1 MNGLQALMPQGQQKE
16 RADAAMGIASSSLE
30 GANLPPE
37 MEHATEVQRAKN
49 ILAAADAQ
57 LAMKR
62 GQPQQ
67 PPQVVP
73 RIRQE
78 VNQRLQPQTMQG
90 GLVDML
96 RSLQGGMQQRGR
108 QSAMARRMPPA
119 QGMPQMQRQMP
130 QRPAPQQMQRPP
142 MGGIAG
148 LPAPNMAR
156 PQMAAQGGVI
166 GYRQGGDISAAQAH
180 IDAENTLNN
189 PNATDQDKMF
199 ARQLLSQNRPESQG
213 GSLSMAQYTALM
225 MEVNR
230 LMGLGT
236 PSIDDPAPA
245 MQKPGAKEGGKGT
258 NPKMMGGQ
266 TKGFAGPDGSVVSSL
281 PADATPEQMEAFYTG
296 QDIPPRPPEGAT
308 ELEQAI
314 TDAAV
319 AQFQR
324 DAMAEGRAA
333 GERFEELTALTEE
346 RAQLQQA
353 QDALREAMGARLTPE
368 QERRRMRRAAFR
380 GMKEGL
386 GGASRRIGE
395 EEAAIQ
401 AERVGIAK
409 TSVDDY
415 QKVVDSLEARGM
427 SRAEAE
433 RAVQVQTQSDVSA
446 GLSTAASLANQLRQ
460 AETTRRGQ
468 NIQREVA
475 EIYSA
480 RGTRPTDQESFAAD
494 YLASRRAKGDPRS
507 DAEILTE
514 GRTTFRE
521 LAASY
526 GYAGRQLSEFGDVFQ
541 KAMDYAADRVA
552 ELSRIT
558 NSSAA
563 AKAFRAMTP
572 DQQQNEEI
580 RLREEY
586 INRYR
591 QMAPA
596 GGASDSALTGSPDNR
611 PDLGSFKVGTGG
623 N

>member
-37 MEHATEVQRAKN
+37 MEHATEVKRAKN

-57 LAMKR
+57 LAIKK

-73 RIRQE
+73 RMRQE
-78 VNQRLQPQTMQG
+78 LNQRLQPQTMQG

-108 QSAMARRMPPA
+108 QSAMAGRMPPA

-130 QRPAPQQMQRPP
+130 QRPAPQQMQRPAPQMQGQRPP

-166 GYRQGGDISAAQAH
+166 GYRQGGDIATAQAY
-180 IDAENTLNN
+180 IDAEKTLNN
-189 PNATDQDKMF
+189 PNATDEDKMF
-199 ARQLLSQNRPESQG
+199 ASQLLSQNRPESQG
-213 GSLSMAQYTALM
+213 GSLSMEQYSALM

-236 PSIDDPAPA
+236 PSIDDPAPTA
-245 MQKPGAKEGGKGT
+245 QKPGAGMGKNEDGK
-258 NPKMMGGQ
+258 P
-266 TKGFAGPDGSVVSSL
+266 KGFAGPDGSVVSSL
-281 PADATPEQMEAFYTG
+281 PANATAEQVDAFYAG
-296 QDIPPRPPEGAT
+296 QPIPPRPSEGAT

-314 TDAAV
+314 LDAAV
-319 AQFQR
+319 AEFQR
-324 DAMAEGRAA
+324 DATAEGRAA
-333 GERFEELTALTEE
+333 GERVEELTALTEE

-433 RAVQVQTQSDVSA
+433 RTVQVQTQRDVSA
-446 GLSTAASLANQLRQ
+446 GISTAASLANQLRQ
-460 AETTRRGQ
+460 SETTRRGQ
-468 NIQREVA
+468 DRQYEVGMA
-475 EIYSA
+475 QV
-480 RGTRPTDQESFAAD
+480 GKPTDFVREIEIRVNALQQANPQMDLTTARRKALEEKVEASTRAA
-494 YLASRRAKGDPRS
+494 
-507 DAEILTE
+507 
-514 GRTTFRE
+514 
-521 LAASY
+521 LAAS
-526 GYAGRQLSEFGDVFQ
+526 GIS
-541 KAMDYAADRVA
+541 ADRLDVQKLESAYAMAASKLANRMDLTMDPAAYNQAFDA
-552 ELSRIT
+552 EVQRIVQQLGGGT
-558 NSSAA
+558 STTGPSAA
-563 AKAFRAMTP
+563 QL
-572 DQQQNEEI
+572 QQ
-580 RLREEY
+580 LRDA
-586 INRYR
+586 N
-591 QMAPA
+591 P
-596 GGASDSALTGSPDNR
+596 GVSDEKLIEFFNTLDI
-611 PDLGSFKVGTGG
+611 
-623 N
+623 

>member
-1 MNGLQALMPQGQQKE
+1 MNGLQALMPQGQQQE

-30 GANLPPE
+30 DTNLPPE

-57 LAMKR
+57 LAIKK

-73 RIRQE
+73 RMRQE
-78 VNQRLQPQTMQG
+78 INQRLQPQTMQG

-108 QSAMARRMPPA
+108 QSAMAGRMPPA

-130 QRPAPQQMQRPP
+130 QRPVPQQMQRPAPQQMQKPP

-166 GYRQGGDISAAQAH
+166 GYQAGGDISAAQAH
-180 IDAENTLNN
+180 INAEKTLAD
-189 PNATDQDKMF
+189 PNATDRDKMF
-199 ARQLLSQNRPESQG
+199 ARQLLSQNKPTSQG
-213 GSLSMAQYTALM
+213 GSLTMEQYSALM
-225 MEVNR
+225 MEVSR

-236 PSIDDPAPA
+236 PTV
-245 MQKPGAKEGGKGT
+245 QKPGAGMGK
-258 NPKMMGGQ
+258 NEDSEP
-266 TKGFAGPDGSVVSSL
+266 KGFAGPDGSVVSSL
-281 PADATPEQMEAFYTG
+281 PANATAEQVDAFYAG
-296 QDIPPRPPEGAT
+296 QPIPPRPQEGAT

-314 TDAAV
+314 MDAAV
-319 AQFQR
+319 AEFQR

-333 GERFEELTALTEE
+333 GERVEELTALTEE

-368 QERRRMRRAAFR
+368 QEKKRMRRAAFR
-380 GMKEGL
+380 GMSEGL

-433 RAVQVQTQSDVSA
+433 RAVQVQTQRDVSA

-460 AETTRRGQ
+460 TETTRRGQ
-468 NIQREVA
+468 DKQYEVGMA
-475 EIYSA
+475 QV
-480 RGTRPTDQESFAAD
+480 GKPTDFVREIEIRVNALRQANPQMDLTTARRKALEDKVEASTRAA
-494 YLASRRAKGDPRS
+494 
-507 DAEILTE
+507 
-514 GRTTFRE
+514 
-521 LAASY
+521 LAAS
-526 GYAGRQLSEFGDVFQ
+526 GIS
-541 KAMDYAADRVA
+541 ADRLEVQKLESA
-552 ELSRIT
+552 YAMAASKLANRYQLAGDPAAYNQAFNEEVKKIVEQLGGNTST
-558 NSSAA
+558 TGPSAA
-563 AKAFRAMTP
+563 QL
-572 DQQQNEEI
+572 QQLRDANPGVSDE
-580 RLREEY
+580 RLIEFFNTLD
-586 INRYR
+586 I
-591 QMAPA
+591 
-596 GGASDSALTGSPDNR
+596 
-611 PDLGSFKVGTGG
+611 
-623 N
+623 

>member
-73 RIRQE
+73 RMRQE

-119 QGMPQMQRQMP
+119 QVMPQMQGQMP
-130 QRPAPQQMQRPP
+130 QRPAPQQMQRPAPQQMQRPP

-148 LPAPNMAR
+148 YLHLTWHG

-189 PNATDQDKMF
+189 PNATDEDKMF

-213 GSLSMAQYTALM
+213 GSLSMAQYSALM

-258 NPKMMGGQ
+258 NPKMIGGQ
-266 TKGFAGPDGSVVSSL
+266 RKGFAGPDGSVVSSL

-446 GLSTAASLANQLRQ
+446 GLSAAASLANQLRQ

-468 NIQREVA
+468 DIQREVA

-526 GYAGRQLSEFGDVFQ
+526 GYAGRQLGEFGDVLE
-541 KAMDYAADRVA
+541 KAVKFANETIESYSSGINV
-552 ELSRIT
+552 
-558 NSSAA
+558 SAA
-563 AKAFRAMTP
+563 ARAYKQATP
-572 DQQQNEEI
+572 SEQERI
-580 RLREEY
+580 KKTLY
-586 INRYR
+586 KTI
-591 QMAPA
+591 
-596 GGASDSALTGSPDNR
+596 LTAT
-611 PDLGSFKVGTGG
+611 TG
-623 N
+623 

>member
-16 RADAAMGIASSSLE
+16 RTDAAMGIASMSLE

-37 MEHATEVQRAKN
+37 TEYATEVQRAKN

-57 LAMKR
+57 LAMQK

-73 RIRQE
+73 RMSQE
-78 VNQRLQPQTMQG
+78 VEQRLRPQPMQG

-108 QSAMARRMPPA
+108 QAAMAGRMPPA
-119 QGMPQMQRQMP
+119 QVMPQMQRQMP

-156 PQMAAQGGVI
+156 PQMAAQGGVV
-166 GYRQGGDISAAQAH
+166 GYQAGGGVSAAQAH
-180 IDAENTLNN
+180 INAEKTLAD

-199 ARQLLSQNRPESQG
+199 ARQLLSQNKPTSQG
-213 GSLSMAQYTALM
+213 GSLTMEQWSALM

-230 LMGLGT
+230 LMGMGT
-236 PSIDDPAPA
+236 PA
-245 MQKPGAKEGGKGT
+245 MQKPGMDKGKDGK
-258 NPKMMGGQ
+258 PIKR
-266 TKGFAGPDGSVVSSL
+266 FAGPDGSVVSGL

-296 QDIPPRPPEGAT
+296 QAMPPRPQEGAT
-308 ELEQAI
+308 DVEQLVLDEALK
-314 TDAAV
+314 
-319 AQFQR
+319 QLRR
-324 DAMAEGRAA
+324 DAGAEGRAA
-333 GERFEELTALTEE
+333 GERVEELTALTEE

-380 GMKEGL
+380 GMSEGL

-401 AERVGIAK
+401 AERVGIAQ
-409 TSVDDY
+409 TSVADY

-433 RAVQVQTQSDVSA
+433 RTVQAQVQNDIRQ
-446 GLSTAASLANQLRQ
+446 GLSTAQSLTQQLRQ

-468 NIQREVA
+468 DIQREVA

-480 RGTRPTDQESFAAD
+480 RGTRPTDQESFAQD
-494 YLASRRAKGDPRS
+494 YLAAAKAKGDPRS

-514 GRTTFRE
+514 ARTTFRE

-526 GYAGRQLSEFGDVFQ
+526 GYAGRQLSEFGDVFN

-586 INRYR
+586 IDRYR

-596 GGASDSALTGSPDNR
+596 GGASDSALTTAPNSNR
-611 PDLGSFKVGTGG
+611 PDISSFAGG